1 MLKWSMLKWTLIGL
15 AALVVLVLG
24 ALLALPLLLDTPAIQ
39 TYASQAASHALG
51 RPVKFEALSVSAL
64 PLPTVR
70 LRGLQ
75 VADDPSFGPGPF
87 ITVTEGRMRIRIRPL
102 LQGRVELA
110 DLTLVEPRI
119 HVIEDASGRLN
130 VATLGGAAPPAPT
143 GQPRVGTSRPGAAT
157 ASAVLLSRVRIVKG
171 AVDYQKAGAK
181 SAQFTLDAI
190 DVTVTQAAASE
201 ALRVSG
207 SAQAQPG
214 NVKLS
219 LAEATVSVA
228 PGRAFGDAQ
237 LKATVDVESRDVAP
251 AAALFVPTPGASGPL
266 KGRLQVSGTA
276 ARLTATGTI
285 GFDRLTLSAEQPH
298 CKEPK
303 RRSLALEDV
312 RVPLQYTPAQLESQ
326 TVQSKVAKGTVTFR
340 LTVAL
345 GPAPVATLRDIT
357 VKGVQLEPVLVDY
370 LCQRNAV
377 TGPLDLTGEATLQ
390 PQSPQALGTLNGS
403 GRLHVGAGRVIG
415 PDLLNALGQALSL
428 TDLVSGTIDAARRGK
443 RPVPGSPLNFD
454 SITATYTITN
464 GVARTEDLVYEA
476 RDLKLTGA
484 GTYGLVDG
492 RTAMDVLVTQGG
504 NRVKARVAGGPGALT
519 IVPTDVRLKE
529 PKELKKAL
537 DRLLR

>member
-1 MLKWSMLKWTLIGL
+1 MLKWTLIGL

-51 RPVKFEALSVSAL
+51 RPVKFDALTITAL
-64 PLPTVR
+64 PLPTVK

-75 VADDPSFGPGPF
+75 VAEDPSFGAGPF

-110 DLTLVEPRI
+110 DLTLEEPRI
-119 HVIEDASGRLN
+119 HVVEDAAGRLN
-130 VATLGGAAPPAPT
+130 VATLGGGAAPPAPT
-143 GQPRVGTSRPGAAT
+143 GPPRVGPSRPGVAA

-171 AVDYQKAGAK
+171 VVDYQKAGAK

-190 DVTVTQAAASE
+190 DVTVTQATAGE

-214 NVKLS
+214 NVKLTI
-219 LAEATVSVA
+219 AEATVSAA

-237 LKATVDVESRDVAP
+237 IKATVDMESRDVAP
-251 AAALFVPTPGASGPL
+251 AAAMFVPTPSVAGPL
-266 KGRLQVSGTA
+266 KGRIQVSGTA
-276 ARLTATGTI
+276 ARLTATGAAS
-285 GFDRLTLSAEQPH
+285 FERLTLSAQQAH
-298 CKEPK
+298 CLAPK
-303 RRSLALEDV
+303 RRSLTLDDV
-312 RVPLQYTPAQLESQ
+312 RVPLLYTPPQLESQ
-326 TVQSKVAKGTVTFR
+326 AVQSKVAKGTVTFR

-345 GPAPVATLRDIT
+345 GPPRVATLRDIT

-377 TGPLDLTGEATLQ
+377 TGPLDLTGEASLH
-390 PQSPQALGTLNGS
+390 PPDLLPTLNGS
-403 GRLHVGAGRVIG
+403 GRVHIGAGRVIG
-415 PDLLNALGQALSL
+415 PDLLNALGQALAL
-428 TDLVSGTIDAARRGK
+428 TNLVSGAVDGGGRGK
-443 RPVPGSPLNFD
+443 RPVAGSPLNFD
-454 SITATYTITN
+454 SINATYTITN

-476 RDLKLTGA
+476 RDLKLTGT

-519 IVPTDVRLKE
+519 IVPTDVRIKE
-529 PKELKKAL
+529 SKELKKAL

>member
-1 MLKWSMLKWTLIGL
+1 MLKWTLVGL

-51 RPVKFEALSVSAL
+51 RPVKFDALSISAL
-64 PLPTVR
+64 PLPTVK

-75 VADDPSFGPGPF
+75 VAEDPSFGPGPF

-110 DLTLVEPRI
+110 DLTLEEPSI
-119 HVIEDASGRLN
+119 HVVEDAAGRLN
-130 VATLGGAAPPAPT
+130 VATLGGGGAPPAPT
-143 GQPRVGTSRPGAAT
+143 GQPRVGPSRPGVTA
-157 ASAVLLSRVRIVKG
+157 ASAMLLSRVRIVKG
-171 AVDYQKAGAK
+171 AIDYQQAGAK

-190 DVTVTQAAASE
+190 DVTVTRAAAGE

-214 NVKLS
+214 NVKLTIT
-219 LAEATVSVA
+219 EATVGVV

-237 LKATVDVESRDVAP
+237 LKATVDIESRDVAP
-251 AAALFVPTPGASGPL
+251 AAALFVPKPTVSGPL
-266 KGRLQVSGTA
+266 KGRIQVSGTA
-276 ARLTATGTI
+276 ARLTASGAV
-285 GFDRLTLSAEQPH
+285 GFDRLTLSAQQPH
-298 CKEPK
+298 CLEPK
-303 RRSLALEDV
+303 RRSLTLDGV
-312 RVPLQYTPAQLESQ
+312 RVPLLYTPLQLESQ
-326 TVQSKVAKGTVTFR
+326 SVEGKVAKGTVTFR

-345 GPAPVATLRDIT
+345 GPPHVATLRDIT

-377 TGPLDLTGEATLQ
+377 TGPLDLTGEASLH
-390 PQSPQALGTLNGS
+390 PHEALPTLNGA
-403 GRLHVGAGRVIG
+403 GRLHIGAGRVIG
-415 PDLLNALGQALSL
+415 PDLLDALGQALTL
-428 TDLVSGTIDAARRGK
+428 TDLVSGTLERGQGGSRPAA
-443 RPVPGSPLNFD
+443 GSPLNFD
-454 SITATYTITN
+454 SITASYTITN
-464 GVARTEDLVYEA
+464 GVARTEDLVYQA

-492 RTAMDVLVTQGG
+492 RTAVDVVVTQGG

-519 IVPTDVRLKE
+519 IVPTDVRIKE
-529 PKELKKAL
+529 IKDLRKTL